1 LITIDM
7 GAAPGAG
14 LGPPLA
20 AAVARHLPRDFNAF
34 RRQHRIDDAVR
45 IPPPVTTVVTAAQR
59 LSIHLKGA
67 RRLFQHDPP
76 NHIRI
81 RQGDTAMNAFAAR
94 YHTATIE
101 GLEVFYRE
109 AGDPANPTLILLHG
123 FPSSSH
129 MFRNLINSLADQ
141 YHLVAPDHIGFG
153 RSAMPTTTQFE
164 YSFDHLTEI
173 TEKLIEHLGL
183 QRFALYIHDYGAP
196 IGLRIASRRPE
207 RITALITQ
215 SGNAYMEGFTPF
227 WDILFAHAKDRG
239 PNEEGVREKFTETTT
254 HWQYTHGVPADRLDR
269 IAPEAWMLDQLG
281 LDRKDNDA
289 IQLQLFWDYQF
300 NLDGYPAFQEYFR
313 KYQPPL
319 LVTWGK
325 NDEIFG
331 APGAEAFRRDF
342 PNGEFHLL
350 DAGHFALET
359 HGEEI
364 SGYIRDFLP
373 RALSAAPAV
382 ASA

>member
-1 LITIDM
+1 
-7 GAAPGAG
+7 
-14 LGPPLA
+14 
-20 AAVARHLPRDFNAF
+20 
-34 RRQHRIDDAVR
+34 
-45 IPPPVTTVVTAAQR
+45 
-59 LSIHLKGA
+59 
-67 RRLFQHDPP
+67 
-76 NHIRI
+76 
-81 RQGDTAMNAFAAR
+81 
-94 YHTATIE
+94 
-101 GLEVFYRE
+101 
-109 AGDPANPTLILLHG
+109 
-123 FPSSSH
+123 
-129 MFRNLINSLADQ
+129 MFRNLINSLADE

-153 RSAMPTTTQFE
+153 RSAMPTTTQFT
-164 YSFDHLTEI
+164 YSFDRLTEI
-173 TEKLIEHLGL
+173 TEGLIEHLGL
-183 QRFALYIHDYGAP
+183 QQFALYIHDYGAP

-215 SGNAYMEGFTPF
+215 SGNAYVEGFTPF
-227 WDILFAHAKDRG
+227 WDILFAHAKDRAA
-239 PNEEGVREKFTETTT
+239 NEDEVREKFTLATTY
-254 HWQYTHGVPADRLDR
+254 WQYTNGVPADRLER
-269 IAPEAWMLDQLG
+269 IAPEAWQLDQLG

-313 KYQPPL
+313 THQPPL

-364 SGYIRDFLP
+364 SQYIRDFMP
-373 RALSAAPAV
+373 RALAGSAV
-382 ASA
+382 TRQNG